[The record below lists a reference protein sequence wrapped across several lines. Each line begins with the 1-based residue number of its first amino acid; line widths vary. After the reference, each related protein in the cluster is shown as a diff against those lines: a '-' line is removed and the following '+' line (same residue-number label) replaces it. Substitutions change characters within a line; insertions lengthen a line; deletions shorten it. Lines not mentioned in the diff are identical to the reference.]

1 MRHPDTADVIEA
13 AIRPRRD
20 GGDPALAAV
29 ADGKCRA
36 KYLTSHLMTR
46 MLLNRHKRMGRGI
59 VDELI
64 ATVIAAN
71 GGGRYS
77 VDRLIAQRLR

>member
-1 MRHPDTADVIEA
+1 
-13 AIRPRRD
+13 
-20 GGDPALAAV
+20 
-29 ADGKCRA
+29 
-36 KYLTSHLMTR
+36 
-46 MLLNRHKRMGRGI
+46 MGRGI